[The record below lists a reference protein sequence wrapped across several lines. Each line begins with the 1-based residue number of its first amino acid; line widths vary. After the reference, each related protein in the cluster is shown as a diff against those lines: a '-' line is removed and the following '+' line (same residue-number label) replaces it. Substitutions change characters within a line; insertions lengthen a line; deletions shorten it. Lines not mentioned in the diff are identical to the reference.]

1 MKMVAVQN
9 GIFSLATLS
18 ANLEAPDIEEIE
30 VIGSTIEELA
40 AEADG

>member
-1 MKMVAVQN
+1 MKMVVVQN
-9 GIFSLATLS
+9 GIFFSATLS
-18 ANLEAPDIEEIE
+18 ANSEALDIEEIE

>member
-9 GIFSLATLS
+9 GIFSSATLS

-40 AEADG
+40 TEADG